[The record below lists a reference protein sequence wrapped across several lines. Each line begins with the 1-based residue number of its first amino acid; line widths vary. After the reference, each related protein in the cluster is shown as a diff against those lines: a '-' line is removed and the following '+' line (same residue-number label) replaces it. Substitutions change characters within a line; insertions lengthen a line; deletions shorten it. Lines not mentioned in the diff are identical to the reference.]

1 MVATYRLQLHPEF
14 GFSDAERALPY
25 LRQLGVS
32 HLYLSPITEARP
44 GSTHGYDVIDHNAV
58 REEIGGREGFDRLVQ
73 AAYAEGLE
81 IVIDFVPNHA
91 GVGPQNSYWQD
102 VLAFGPHSIYAPY
115 FDVDWNPIKPE
126 LQGKILLP
134 FLGNSYGEVL
144 DGGELSLAYVDGYFY
159 ATYYESPYRLNPA
172 SYTHILERVLRAA
185 ERTEPYWDLKD
196 LVEAYRSLRAHEREK
211 SEALRM
217 RLMNLVE
224 RVSYEEIF
232 ASFTPAEL
240 HDLLEAQF
248 WRLSF
253 WKTAGH
259 EINYRRFFDIN
270 GLVALRMEDDHVFWD
285 AHQLL
290 AELMAMEGVA
300 GVRIDHIDGLFD
312 PHGYLDRLSKVGR
325 GHIWV
330 EKILAPGETIPDAWP
345 VSGTTGY
352 EFLNDVMGVLLRD
365 DGRIPLEKTYR
376 RVLGAAPTF
385 QDDVY
390 ESKKVVI
397 ETSLSSEL
405 FRLSYELDRIS
416 EADYHTRDFT
426 LEAIRQA
433 LTDVVAVFDRYRTYL
448 PHDPEAAR
456 DVIRPAVYR
465 ARARNPVA
473 EPTVYDFI
481 ASVILGEVREDLKDV
496 QRAFVGRFQQY
507 TAPVAA
513 KGVEDTAFYRY
524 LPLAGLNE
532 VGGEPGEFG
541 TSLHAFHSRARFR
554 AHRYPHNLLTTA
566 THDHKRGEDTRMRM
580 IALTEIPDQW
590 EGVVRDLLEIGEM
603 HISDA
608 GPSRAD
614 QYLFFQTLA
623 ALWHGSDHAELVER
637 LWLYMQKATR
647 ESKRQTSWTN
657 PDEAYEEALEAFVK
671 GMLEDDRV
679 AETLDDLSRR
689 LAHIGFHN
697 TLSQVILKLTTPG
710 LPDIYQGCELLDLSL
725 VDPDNRRPVD
735 YDQRA
740 RALESLGG
748 LIANPD
754 VTRVRSLLKS
764 SASRVQDSES
774 NVERS
779 DATGESLRIDFNG
792 LGEWEIAKL
801 YVTAALLQLRRKEPE
816 LLAGDY
822 FPVDVES
829 SEHWIVFSRTN
840 AEKALLVVVGRWHTA
855 WDENSDAAISL
866 PSQISDRRWTD
877 VLTGALIEAGSTL
890 SLNDLPMRWAV
901 LIS

>member
-1 MVATYRLQLHPEF
+1 
-14 GFSDAERALPY
+14 
-25 LRQLGVS
+25 
-32 HLYLSPITEARP
+32 
-44 GSTHGYDVIDHNAV
+44 
-58 REEIGGREGFDRLVQ
+58 
-73 AAYAEGLE
+73 
-81 IVIDFVPNHA
+81 
-91 GVGPQNSYWQD
+91 
-102 VLAFGPHSIYAPY
+102 
-115 FDVDWNPIKPE
+115 
-126 LQGKILLP
+126 
-134 FLGNSYGEVL
+134 
-144 DGGELSLAYVDGYFY
+144 
-159 ATYYESPYRLNPA
+159 
-172 SYTHILERVLRAA
+172 
-185 ERTEPYWDLKD
+185 
-196 LVEAYRSLRAHEREK
+196 
-211 SEALRM
+211 
-217 RLMNLVE
+217 
-224 RVSYEEIF
+224 
-232 ASFTPAEL
+232 
-240 HDLLEAQF
+240 
-248 WRLSF
+248 
-253 WKTAGH
+253 
-259 EINYRRFFDIN
+259 
-270 GLVALRMEDDHVFWD
+270 
-285 AHQLL
+285 
-290 AELMAMEGVA
+290 
-300 GVRIDHIDGLFD
+300 
-312 PHGYLDRLSKVGR
+312 
-325 GHIWV
+325 
-330 EKILAPGETIPDAWP
+330 
-345 VSGTTGY
+345 
-352 EFLNDVMGVLLRD
+352 
-365 DGRIPLEKTYR
+365 
-376 RVLGAAPTF
+376 
-385 QDDVY
+385 
-390 ESKKVVI
+390 
-397 ETSLSSEL
+397 
-405 FRLSYELDRIS
+405 
-416 EADYHTRDFT
+416 
-426 LEAIRQA
+426 
-433 LTDVVAVFDRYRTYL
+433 
-448 PHDPEAAR
+448 
-456 DVIRPAVYR
+456 
-465 ARARNPVA
+465 
-473 EPTVYDFI
+473 
-481 ASVILGEVREDLKDV
+481 
-496 QRAFVGRFQQY
+496 
-507 TAPVAA
+507 
-513 KGVEDTAFYRY
+513 
-524 LPLAGLNE
+524 
-532 VGGEPGEFG
+532 
-541 TSLHAFHSRARFR
+541 
-554 AHRYPHNLLTTA
+554 
-566 THDHKRGEDTRMRM
+566 
-580 IALTEIPDQW
+580 
-590 EGVVRDLLEIGEM
+590 M

-764 SASRVQDSES
+764 SAFRVQDSES

-855 WDENSDAAISL
+855 WGENSDAAISL
-866 PSQISDRRWTD
+866 PSQISDRTWTD